1 MRCEVTLALWR
12 AILRALLSLELNMNA
27 RLDELEAKLT
37 LAEDVLESLNMTVFR
52 QQQQIDLL
60 QQQLHQMTLQL
71 QSNGPSEARRLE
83 DEIPPHW

>member
-1 MRCEVTLALWR
+1 
-12 AILRALLSLELNMNA
+12 MNA

-37 LAEDVLESLNMTVFR
+37 LAEDMLESLNMTVFR

-71 QSNGPSEARRLE
+71 QSNGSAETRRLE
-83 DEIPPHW
+83 EEIPPHW